1 MPTRRQMLFTAAA
14 ATLGVTASVDHA
26 FAASPYTPWL
36 DKRMTLHLQRVLQL
50 SDDDWS
56 AVAPRLDPVL
66 HLLYERDR
74 FGRVK
79 LPKPSR
85 TDAPPDPS
93 TGGNIVAIKN
103 DASRQADPGTPT
115 AMMADHYFQLIT
127 VATESGPPTAEIKAA
142 LNDYRLARAKSDAEL
157 AHARASLRELMDLRQ
172 EAVLVVMGILD

>member
-1 MPTRRQMLFTAAA
+1 MPTRRQMLFSAAVA
-14 ATLGVTASVDHA
+14 ATLGVTATGEA

-36 DKRMTLHLQRVLQL
+36 DKRMTLHLQRVLAL

-85 TDAPPDPS
+85 SDTPPDPS

-103 DASRQADPGTPT
+103 DPTRQADPGTPT

-142 LNDYRLARAKSDAEL
+142 LNDFRLARAKSDAEL
-157 AHARASLRELMDLRQ
+157 AKARASLRELMDLKQ